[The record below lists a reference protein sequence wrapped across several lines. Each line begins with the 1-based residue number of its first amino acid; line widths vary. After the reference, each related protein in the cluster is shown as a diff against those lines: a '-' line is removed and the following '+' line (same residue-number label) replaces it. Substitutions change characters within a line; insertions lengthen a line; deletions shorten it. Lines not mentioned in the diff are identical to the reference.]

1 MEEQRIQPSGWFYA
15 LGLAIFV
22 FGCLAAL
29 ALFAAGMAGTAAS
42 AVDVDRVIRS
52 FDRVVVPGSA
62 ELTLDETGPY
72 LVFYEHRSV
81 VDGVTYN
88 SSRSRP
94 RLNCELQDN
103 ASGREVT
110 LHDAWLG
117 DSNYE
122 LPDRSGALLMR
133 FDVDRPGVYLLSCR
147 YAGSQEAPK
156 TVLAVGAN
164 LLPGAIGLGASLV
177 AGLLGPVL
185 LTCGAA
191 LLAGLIVVVVAVLRH
206 QSARRS
212 ADQAG

>member
-15 LGLAIFV
+15 LGLAVLV
-22 FGCLAAL
+22 FGCMAAI
-29 ALFAAGMAGTAAS
+29 ALFAVGMAGTAAS
-42 AVDVDRVIRS
+42 AVDVDRLIHS
-52 FDRVVVPGSA
+52 FDRVVVPGST

-88 SSRSRP
+88 TSRSRP
-94 RLNCELQDN
+94 RLNCELQN
-103 ASGREVT
+103 KASGREVT
-110 LHDAWLG
+110 LNDAWLG
-117 DSNYE
+117 DSNYQ

-133 FDVDRPGVYLLSCR
+133 FDVDRPGVYRLSCR
-147 YAGSQEAPK
+147 YAGGQEAPK
-156 TVLAVGAN
+156 TVLAIGTD
-164 LLPGAIGLGASLV
+164 LLPSAMGLATGLL

-191 LLAGLIVVVVAVLRH
+191 LLAGLIVIVVAVLRH
-206 QSARRS
+206 QSARRI